1 MSHVILTLYVDD
13 MLITSKNKDEL
24 SKLKENLS
32 QTFNI
37 KNLRKF
43 SQKKSVNALTK
54 PLPHDALE
62 HCCHLMGIT

>member
-1 MSHVILTLYVDD
+1 MTHVILILYVDD

-37 KNLRKF
+37 KNLRKL
-43 SQKKSVNALTK
+43 SLKKKSANALTK
-54 PLPHDALE
+54 PLPHDAQS
-62 HCCHLMGIT
+62 IVVS